1 MLLHP
6 EILSATAAERDRT
19 RRAAHP
25 APPRRR
31 RPKTRARRPPGR
43 GGAAVDAIRAA
54 LQTALLGRG
63 RTGGLR

>member
-19 RRAAHP
+19 RLAARP
-25 APPRRR
+25 VPPRRR

-43 GGAAVDAIRAA
+43 AALDAIRAA
-54 LQTALLGRG
+54 LQTALVG
-63 RTGGLR
+63 RTGTR

>member
-19 RRAAHP
+19 RLGARP
-25 APPRRR
+25 APARRR
-31 RPKTRARRPPGR
+31 RPRTRPLRALRG
-43 GGAAVDAIRAA
+43 GGAAIDAIRAR

-63 RTGGLR
+63 RTGAR

>member
-19 RRAAHP
+19 RLAAHAAP
-25 APPRRR
+25 ARRR
-31 RPKTRARRPPGR
+31 RPRTRSRRPFRR
-43 GGAAVDAIRAA
+43 GGTVDAIRAV

-63 RTGGLR
+63 RTGTR

>member
-19 RRAAHP
+19 RFAARP

-31 RPKTRARRPPGR
+31 RPKTRARRPRGR
-43 GGAAVDAIRAA
+43 GGAALDAIRAA

-63 RTGGLR
+63 RTGAR

>member
-6 EILSATAAERDRT
+6 EILSATGAERDRT
-19 RRAAHP
+19 RVAAHP
-25 APPRRR
+25 ARLRRR
-31 RPKTRARRPPGR
+31 RPKTRARRPSGR
-43 GGAAVDAIRAA
+43 GGGAVDAIRAA

>member
-31 RPKTRARRPPGR
+31 RPKTRARRPIGD
-43 GGAAVDAIRAA
+43 GGAAVGAIRAA
-54 LQTALLGRG
+54 LQAALLARD
-63 RTGGLR
+63 RTGTR

>member
-25 APPRRR
+25 APPR

>member
-19 RRAAHP
+19 RLGARP
-25 APPRRR
+25 APARRR
-31 RPKTRARRPPGR
+31 RPRTRPLRALR
-43 GGAAVDAIRAA
+43 GGAAIDAIRAR

-63 RTGGLR
+63 RTGAR

>member
-19 RRAAHP
+19 RLGAHP
-25 APPRRR
+25 APARRR
-31 RPKTRARRPPGR
+31 RPLTRPRRPLRR

-54 LQTALLGRG
+54 LQTALLGRD
-63 RTGGLR
+63 RTGAR